1 VKTGRHNASAGIP
14 QPWLAD
20 ALELLDLRRN
30 DRVLVFSAPTM
41 AHVSA
46 VRQSVGSS
54 GRTMVIEP
62 DLVVAEEIAQAAR
75 ADVEVVN
82 RVPSAGES
90 LGDFDAMLVCPL
102 MTLGLEPAFWGD
114 LFSNNL
120 RPGGRFVLDL
130 PGEEMNEQLASCWL
144 ESEGEAD
151 ALDPLRG
158 PSKEEVVEALE
169 EAGLRDLSASAAT
182 HLVHLESPFAL
193 VGLMRDG
200 ADLNKQRAE
209 DLGRR
214 LVERLKTAEEVDVI
228 FHRTRVRGLH

>member
-1 VKTGRHNASAGIP
+1 MRTGRQKPSVSIP

-41 AHVSA
+41 AHVAA
-46 VRQSVGSS
+46 VRQSVGSG

-62 DLVVAEEIAQAAR
+62 DRVAATQIAKTTR
-75 ADVEVVN
+75 EGVEVVN

-90 LGDFDAMLVCPL
+90 LGDFDAMLACPL
-102 MTLGLEPAFWGD
+102 LTLGLQPAFWGSLLSD
-114 LFSNNL
+114 NL

-130 PGEEMNEQLASCWL
+130 PGEEMNDTLAACWL
-144 ESEGEAD
+144 ESEGEAE
-151 ALDPLRG
+151 ALAALRG
-158 PSKEEVVEALE
+158 PSKDELARALE
-169 EAGLRDLSASAAT
+169 GAGLRDLSASVAT
-182 HLVHLESPFAL
+182 HMVHLESPFAL
-193 VGLMRDG
+193 AGLMLEAG
-200 ADLNKQRAE
+200 DLNEQRVE

-214 LVERLKTAEEVDVI
+214 LVEKLKTAKETDVV